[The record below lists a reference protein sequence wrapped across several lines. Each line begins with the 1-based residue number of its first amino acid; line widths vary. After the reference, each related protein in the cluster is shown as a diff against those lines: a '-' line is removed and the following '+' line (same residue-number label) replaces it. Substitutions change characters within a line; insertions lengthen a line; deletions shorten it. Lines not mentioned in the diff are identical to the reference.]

1 MAYKQYTHCTS
12 TSDFKDFDRKIWGII
27 IGIGGLTGLIASI
40 FVQAAIPGYG
50 IYFVLFG
57 SGFLFAAIVMTF
69 EFLLGGKLI
78 CLGGDKLAIGKVISV
93 ELPGT
98 KDGVIANIDNDYS
111 INILLCPHDIKF
123 NKSGTTEAIKENWDN
138 VSKLPNVDTSK
149 PVNFQDELVKPQPAS
164 TNHGIPFTGY
174 ESSEFLLKPNF
185 HIELEGARISNMYA
199 AFLAAWALLVIAA
212 LAALAVASIPGIGWL
227 LALLI
232 MLFGAAVGAG
242 IAALTY
248 VASSD
253 GSLDDVDYS
262 IGELHIEDLII
273 AYGTW
278 TYDAG
283 HNYDLKAGWNELHP
297 VKFLSKGNILQKD
310 AEGYPSERPTN
321 ECLGADQAK
330 LWQEKIEEALNM
342 PDLRNKEGEN
352 PLIGTSYHPLIDGC
366 QPKEGKPDVIK

>member
-1 MAYKQYTHCTS
+1 MSFKQYTHCTP
-12 TSDFKDFDRKIWGII
+12 TADFKKFDRDLWGKIT
-27 IGIGGLTGLIASI
+27 GIGGLTALIASI

-50 IYFVLFG
+50 IYFVIFG
-57 SGFLFAAIVMTF
+57 SGFLLSAIIIIF

-98 KDGVIANIDNDYS
+98 KDGVIENIDNDYS

-123 NKSGTTEAIKENWDN
+123 NRGDSAESTKENFDN
-138 VSKLPNVDTSK
+138 VLKLSDIDFSK
-149 PVNFQDELVKPQPAS
+149 PTEFQDFLVQEQPAS
-164 TNHGIPFTGY
+164 SNHGVIYTGY
-174 ESSEFLLKPNF
+174 ESMSFKFKPNF

-199 AFLAAWALLVIAA
+199 AFLAAWALLVAAA
-212 LAALAVASIPGIGWL
+212 LAALAVINIPGIGWL

-242 IAALTY
+242 VAALTY

-253 GSLDDVDYS
+253 GSLDDVDPT
-262 IGELHIEDLII
+262 IGVLHPEDLLI

-278 TYDAG
+278 TYDSG

-310 AEGYPSERPTN
+310 AEGYPFEVPTN
-321 ECLGADQAK
+321 QCIGADQAK
-330 LWQEKIEEALNM
+330 VWQAKIEESLNM
-342 PDLRNKEGEN
+342 PDLRNKEGAN
-352 PLIGTSYHPLIDGC
+352 PLIGSSYHPLIDGC
-366 QPKEGKPDVIK
+366 QPKEGNPNVIK